1 MLTEHISTC
10 KQSKYIFK
18 KNHLLSHPLIHQ
30 MLHIEKKKTNK
41 KHSGVIDDQSRWEP
55 IGDIYY

>member
-18 KNHLLSHPLIHQ
+18 KKHLLSHPLIHQ
-30 MLHIEKKKTNK
+30 MLHIEKKNPTRNIQELLMTNLDG
-41 KHSGVIDDQSRWEP
+41 SL
-55 IGDIYY
+55 